1 VNDNLCRLVADHLNT
16 QASRE
21 ERATLA
27 QRLIAVL
34 GALCLVLLVC
44 IAVTWPTNAHAQDIP
59 LHVLD
64 KDGVQIR
71 LMDSPCVDARSIMMI
86 RPDALPRFKAV
97 QSVWPER
104 DGSRKEYAGCWAALT
119 AQESGS
125 EEGFLVIFSDGESG
139 FVPKSEFK
147 KVRGQVGA

>member
-1 VNDNLCRLVADHLNT
+1 MNDTNWFHDLT
-16 QASRE
+16 TEESKE

-27 QRLIAVL
+27 QRVIAVL
-34 GALCLVLLVC
+34 GVLCLIVLVGV
-44 IAVTWPTNAHAQDIP
+44 ATNAYAEVIP
-59 LHVLD
+59 LHVLE

-71 LMDSPCVDARSIMMI
+71 LMDGPCVDARSIMMI
-86 RPDALPRFKAV
+86 RPDALPRFKAIH
-97 QSVWPER
+97 STWPEK
-104 DGSRKEYAGCWAALT
+104 DGSRKDYAGCWASLT

-125 EEGFLVIFSDGESG
+125 EDGFLVIFSDGESG